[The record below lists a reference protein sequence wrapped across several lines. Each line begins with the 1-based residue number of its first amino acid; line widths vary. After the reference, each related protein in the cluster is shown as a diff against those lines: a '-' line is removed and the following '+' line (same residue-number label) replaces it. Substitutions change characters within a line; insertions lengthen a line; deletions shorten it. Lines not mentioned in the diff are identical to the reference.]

1 MSVFMLTADGFYFNE
16 VADRRF
22 KRIVTALGIPF
33 LILALLIPFLE
44 LIGLQEGGGDTVEE
58 RYLNILPDAAIADKV
73 EEPKPADEPE
83 PEPEPVQE
91 PPKPEPKP
99 KVEEPPAPRT
109 EKPPPPEPTKEQ
121 LQEQARQVAQN
132 AGINAFSDQL
142 AELRDNSLKGFDAAR
157 PLSDEVLTARPGS
170 GGSGGGA
177 AIASSAAS
185 GSGGIG
191 TASASAPRTTS
202 GAGIGQR
209 RTTTVESPV
218 GFGKDMTKPGQDGL
232 KRIAGRTL
240 EEIQLIFDRN
250 KGSFYSL
257 FNRAL
262 REAPGLRGKMVV
274 SLTIAPNG
282 AVTSCDLISSE
293 LGDAELERK
302 VIQRVMLLNFGAKDV
317 PAFTYPNYP
326 IHFLPS

>member
-1 MSVFMLTADGFYFNE
+1 MSVFVLTADGFYFNE
-16 VADRRF
+16 IADRRF
-22 KRIVTALGIPF
+22 RRIVTALGIPF
-33 LILALLIPFLE
+33 LILAFLIPFLE
-44 LIGLQEGGGDTVEE
+44 LVGLQEGGGDTTEE
-58 RYLNILPDAAIADKV
+58 RYISILPDAAIADKV
-73 EEPKPADEPE
+73 EEPPPAEEKE
-83 PEPEPVQE
+83 PEPEPVRE
-91 PPKPEPKP
+91 PPKPQPKP
-99 KVEEPPAPRT
+99 KVEEPPAPIT
-109 EKPPPPEPTKEQ
+109 EKPPPPQPTKEQ
-121 LQEQARQVAQN
+121 LQQEARQVAQR
-132 AGINAFSDQL
+132 AGINAFSDEL

-170 GGSGGGA
+170 GGGGGGA
-177 AIASSAAS
+177 VASSAAS

-218 GFGKDMTKPGQDGL
+218 GFGKDLSKPGQDGI
-232 KRIAGRTL
+232 KRLAGRTL

-250 KGSFYSL
+250 KASFYSL

-262 REAPGLRGKMVV
+262 RETPGLRGKMVV

-282 AVTSCDLISSE
+282 SVTACDLVSSE
-293 LGDAELERK
+293 LGDPELERK
-302 VIQRVMLLNFGAKDV
+302 VIQRVLLLNFGAKDV

-326 IHFLPS
+326 IYFLPS